1 MSNLLLQWL
10 ETARPKLEGVG
21 YTVTYKD
28 AVAPNS
34 GVSVALDGKEFL
46 GSICHWPPDLVE
58 FQFHDKSSGE
68 VVVLETLQ
76 FADVEALRSHIES
89 LVNERLRR

>member
-10 ETARPKLEGVG
+10 KTACPKLEGMG

-28 AVAPNS
+28 AIAPNS

-46 GSICHWPPDLVE
+46 SGICHWPPDLFE
-58 FQFHDKSSGE
+58 FQFNDTSSGE

-76 FADVEALRSHIES
+76 FDDVEALRSHIES
-89 LVNERLRR
+89 LVNERLR

>member
-10 ETARPKLEGVG
+10 KTARPKLDGMG
-21 YTVTYKD
+21 YTVTYED
-28 AVAPNS
+28 AIAPNS
-34 GVSVALDGKEFL
+34 GVSVDLDGKEFL

-58 FQFHDKSSGE
+58 FQFHDTSSGE

-76 FADVEALRSHIES
+76 FDDVEALRSHIER
-89 LVNERLRR
+89 LVNERLR